1 MKIRKLF
8 DTVIGT
14 FLLACASVGVEGAR
28 ILIAIYEKR
37 KKMQELKDED
47 KRLLD

>member
-8 DTVIGT
+8 DSVIGT

-37 KKMQELKDED
+37 KKMKELEEKGC
-47 KRLLD
+47 

>member
-1 MKIRKLF
+1 MKLKNLF
-8 DTVIGT
+8 DTIIST

-37 KKMQELKDED
+37 KKMKELEEKGC
-47 KRLLD
+47 